1 MTDRVRRASGG
12 QVVYAELKRR
22 ILSLE
27 LPPGRRLF
35 EPELS
40 QQLQVSRT
48 PLREALRLLLAEDL
62 LEQLPTGGMVV
73 RTLSA
78 DEIDELYT
86 VRATLEGLMAAE
98 AAERMT
104 EAAAESLRT
113 LVTRNQRLVEFAD
126 DAMNAG
132 HDFHLKIAEIAAHG
146 WAARLHEQVDGQ
158 MARYRAFTNHTQDR
172 RTAALHEHEGILEA
186 LTAGDAARA
195 RELAEVHVLQAR
207 DTALAAIGDR
217 LPQSTR

>member
-1 MTDRVRRASGG
+1 MTDKLRRASGG
-12 QVVYAELKRR
+12 QVVYAELKRQ

-62 LEQLPTGGMVV
+62 VDQLPTGGMVV
-73 RTLSA
+73 RSLSA
-78 DEIDELYT
+78 EEIDELYT
-86 VRATLEGLMAAE
+86 VRAALEGLMAGE

-104 EAAAESLRT
+104 DESAAALTR
-113 LVTRNQRLVEFAD
+113 LVARNERLVEFAE

-132 HDFHLKIAEIAAHG
+132 HDFHLEIAEIASHG
-146 WAARLHEQVDGQ
+146 WAARLHQQVDGQ
-158 MARYRAFTNHTQDR
+158 MARYRAFTNQSQLR
-172 RTAALHEHEGILEA
+172 RTAALEEHRGILDA
-186 LTAGDAARA
+186 LITRDADRA
-195 RELAEVHVLQAR
+195 RQLAEAHVLTAR
-207 DTALAAIGDR
+207 DTALAAIGER
-217 LPQSTR
+217 LP

>member
-22 ILSLE
+22 ILSLD

-73 RTLSA
+73 RSLSA
-78 DEIDELYT
+78 EEIDELYT
-86 VRATLEGLMAAE
+86 VRAALEGLMAAE

-104 EAAAESLRT
+104 DSAAESLKL
-113 LVTRNQRLVEFAD
+113 LVARNERLVEFAD

-132 HDFHLKIAEIAAHG
+132 HDFHLRIAEIAAHG

-158 MARYRAFTNHTQDR
+158 MARYRAFTNQSQQR
-172 RTAALHEHEGILEA
+172 RTTALHEHEAILEA
-186 LTAGDAARA
+186 LMARDAAKA
-195 RELAEVHVLQAR
+195 RELAESHVLGAR
-207 DTALAAIGDR
+207 DTALAAIGER
-217 LPQSTR
+217 LP

>member
-22 ILSLE
+22 ILSLD

-78 DEIDELYT
+78 GEIEELYS
-86 VRATLEGLMAAE
+86 VRAALEGLMAAE
-98 AAERMT
+98 AALRMT
-104 EAAAESLRT
+104 DESAEALRL
-113 LVTRNQRLVEFAD
+113 LVARNRKLVDVAD

-132 HDFHLKIAEIAAHG
+132 HDFHLRITDIAANS

-158 MARYRAFTNHTQDR
+158 MARYRAFTNQSQSR
-172 RTAALHEHEGILEA
+172 RTQALQEHELILEA
-186 LTAGDAARA
+186 LITQDAPQARA
-195 RELAEVHVLQAR
+195 LAESHVLGAR
-207 DTALAAIGDR
+207 DTALAAIADR
-217 LPQSTR
+217 LP

>member
-22 ILSLE
+22 ILSLD

-35 EPELS
+35 EPELA

-78 DEIDELYT
+78 EEIEELYS
-86 VRATLEGLMAAE
+86 VRAALEGLMAAE

-104 EAAAESLRT
+104 EESAEALKL
-113 LVTRNQRLVEFAD
+113 LVARNQRLVEFAE
-126 DAMNAG
+126 DAMHAG
-132 HDFHLKIAEIAAHG
+132 HAFHLKIADIAAHG

-158 MARYRAFTNHTQDR
+158 MARYRAFTNQSQSR
-172 RTAALHEHEGILEA
+172 RSQALREHVAILDALITKDAPTA
-186 LTAGDAARA
+186 R
-195 RELAEVHVLQAR
+195 RLAETHVLGAR
-207 DTALAAIGDR
+207 DTALAAIADR
-217 LPQSTR
+217 LP

>member
-22 ILSLE
+22 ILSLD

-73 RTLSA
+73 RSLSPE
-78 DEIDELYT
+78 EIEELYS
-86 VRATLEGLMAAE
+86 VRAALEGLMAAE
-98 AAERMT
+98 AATRLTDESA
-104 EAAAESLRT
+104 EALKL
-113 LVTRNQRLVEFAD
+113 LVARNRRLVDIAD

-132 HDFHLKIAEIAAHG
+132 HAFHLKIAEIAANS

-158 MARYRAFTNHTQDR
+158 MARYRAFTNQSQSR
-172 RTAALHEHEGILEA
+172 RTTALHEHEQLLEA
-186 LTAGDAARA
+186 LLTGNAPDARA
-195 RELAEVHVLQAR
+195 LAESHVLGAR
-207 DTALAAIGDR
+207 DTALTAIADR
-217 LPQSTR
+217 LP

>member
-12 QVVYAELKRR
+12 QVVYAELRRR
-22 ILSLE
+22 ILSLD

-73 RTLSA
+73 RPLSEA
-78 DEIDELYT
+78 EIQELYT
-86 VRATLEGLMAAE
+86 VRAALEGLMAAE
-98 AAERMT
+98 ATQRMT
-104 EAAAESLRT
+104 DRAAESLAL
-113 LVTRNQRLVEFAD
+113 LVTRNQRLVEFPE

-132 HDFHLKIAEIAAHG
+132 HDFHLRIAEIAGHG
-146 WAARLHEQVDGQ
+146 WAARLHEQVDGHI
-158 MARYRAFTNHTQDR
+158 ARYRAFTNQSQER
-172 RTAALHEHEGILEA
+172 RTAALHEHEAILEA
-186 LTAGDAARA
+186 LTSRDAAQA
-195 RELAEVHVLQAR
+195 RRLAESHVLAAR
-207 DTALAAIGDR
+207 DTALAAIEDR
-217 LPQSTR
+217 LP

>member
-22 ILSLE
+22 ILSLD

-73 RTLSA
+73 RSLSA
-78 DEIDELYT
+78 SEIEELYS
-86 VRATLEGLMAAE
+86 VRAALEGLMAAE

-104 EAAAESLRT
+104 TESADALKL
-113 LVTRNQRLVEFAD
+113 LVARNQRLVEFAD
-126 DAMNAG
+126 DAMHAG
-132 HDFHLKIAEIAAHG
+132 HAFHLKIADIAAHG
-146 WAARLHEQVDGQ
+146 WAVRLHEQVDGQ
-158 MARYRAFTNHTQDR
+158 MARYRAFTNQSQSR
-172 RTAALHEHEGILEA
+172 RTQALEEHFAILEA
-186 LTAGDAARA
+186 LITQDAPTARA
-195 RELAEVHVLQAR
+195 LAESHVLGAR
-207 DTALAAIGDR
+207 DTALSAIADR
-217 LPQSTR
+217 LP